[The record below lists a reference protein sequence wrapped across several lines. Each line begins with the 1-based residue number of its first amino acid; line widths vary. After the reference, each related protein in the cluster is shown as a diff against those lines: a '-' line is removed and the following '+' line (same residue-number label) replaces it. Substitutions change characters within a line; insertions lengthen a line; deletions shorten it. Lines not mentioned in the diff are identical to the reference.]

1 MKVVISEFMDDAS
14 VSALHA
20 AFDTIYDPAL
30 VDRRAELM
38 NMLATADALIVRN
51 RTKVDV
57 ALLDAAP
64 ALSVVGRLGVGL
76 DNIDVQAC
84 EARGIAVIP
93 ATGANAGAVAEY
105 VLGTAMALLR
115 EAYTRSPETAAGKWP
130 RAALSNGREIAGKTL
145 GLIGYGGIGQL
156 TARLAQGLGMTVI
169 AHDPMIAADARVWEK
184 TGVSSTTLDALL
196 MQADIV
202 SLHVPLTEQTRNMLD
217 RNALARM
224 KQGSI
229 LINTSRGGIID
240 EAALADA
247 LRSGHLGGAAIDVFD
262 QEPLAAGTALA
273 DAPNTILTPHIAGVT
288 LESNIRVSALIAER
302 VAAHL
307 RQRQSQSVR

>member
-14 VSALHA
+14 VSALNA
-20 AFDTIYDPAL
+20 AFDTIYDPGL
-30 VDRRAELM
+30 VDRRPELLQ
-38 NMLATADALIVRN
+38 MLAAADALIVRN
-51 RTKVDV
+51 RTRVDR

-64 ALSVVGRLGVGL
+64 ALRVVGRLGVGL
-76 DNIDVQAC
+76 DNIDVPSC

-115 EAYTRSPETAAGKWP
+115 EAYTRSAETAAGKWP
-130 RAALSNGREIAGKTL
+130 RAALSGGREIAGKTL
-145 GLIGYGGIGQL
+145 GLIGFGGIGQL
-156 TARLAQGLGMTVI
+156 TARLAQGLGVIVI
-169 AHDPMIAADARVWEK
+169 AHDPMVAANAIVWEK
-184 TGVSSTTLDALL
+184 TGVAPSALDELL

-202 SLHVPLTEQTRNMLD
+202 SLHVPLTEHTRNMLD
-217 RNALARM
+217 RKALARM
-224 KQGSI
+224 KQGAL
-229 LINTSRGGIID
+229 LINTARGGIID

-262 QEPLAAGTALA
+262 QEPLAAGNPLA

-307 RQRQSQSVR
+307 RQCQGTGQ